1 MELRNITKKY
11 GDKVIFENF
20 DLNVEESKILAIMG
34 KSGRGKTTLLNIIAG
49 LDKDFS
55 GEVVGDERCAYIF
68 QEPRLLKGATVLQ
81 NVLIGK
87 DFKDKE
93 SAIELLNSLELGEYV
108 NSYPS
113 RLSGGMQ
120 QRVSMARAFL
130 SGRKIILMDEPFKG
144 LDDELKKKLYVLFK
158 QLWEKDKPT
167 VILVTHDKEEA
178 ELLAD
183 EILTI

>member
-1 MELRNITKKY
+1 MELKNITKKF
-11 GDKVIFENF
+11 GEKVIFENF
-20 DLNVEESKILAIMG
+20 NLNIEESKILAIMG

-49 LDKDFS
+49 LDNDFS
-55 GEVVGDERCAYIF
+55 GEIVGKERCAYIF

-93 SAIELLNSLELGEYV
+93 TAVELLNSLELGEYV
-108 NSYPS
+108 NAYPNK
-113 RLSGGMQ
+113 LSGGMQ

-130 SGRKIILMDEPFKG
+130 SGRRVILMDEPFKG

-158 QLWEKDKPT
+158 QLWEKEKPT
-167 VILVTHDKEEA
+167 VVLVTHDKEEA
-178 ELLAD
+178 EFLAD
-183 EILTI
+183 DILMI

>member
-1 MELRNITKKY
+1 MKLRNITKKY
-11 GDKVIFENF
+11 GEKIIFEDFNL
-20 DLNVEESKILAIMG
+20 DIPDGKILAIMG

-49 LDKDFS
+49 LDSDFT
-55 GEVVGDERCAYIF
+55 GEIQSPEPCAYIF

-87 DFKDKE
+87 GFKDKN
-93 SAIELLNSLELGEYV
+93 SALDLLNALELGDYV
-108 NSYPS
+108 NEYPNK
-113 RLSGGMQ
+113 LSGGMQ

-144 LDDELKKKLYVLFK
+144 LDEELKRRLYVLFK
-158 QLWEKDKPT
+158 EVWEKEKPAT
-167 VILVTHDKEEA
+167 ILVTHDKEEA

-183 EILTI
+183 EIITI